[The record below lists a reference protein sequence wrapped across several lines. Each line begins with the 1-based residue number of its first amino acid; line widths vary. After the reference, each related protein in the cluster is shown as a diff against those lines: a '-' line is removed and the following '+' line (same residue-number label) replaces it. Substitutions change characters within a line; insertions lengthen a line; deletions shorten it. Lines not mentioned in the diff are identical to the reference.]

1 MKGIGPVF
9 CQRQPRDI
17 TGICDWGPFFST
29 PGRKRGVMGV
39 K

>member
-17 TGICDWGPFFST
+17 TGICVLGPFFF
-29 PGRKRGVMGV
+29 PPQEEREE
-39 K
+39 